1 MKVLVLLWFFE
12 LEVSEV
18 LLCERHLT
26 NITNS
31 QKWRRRGTYC
41 IFSKTPKKYMKIKY
55 KWLWALLVVFQ
66 FEIGLGLQA
75 LFQQGPGL
83 KLFFGKG
90 QVFGQKKF
98 YISGIEILFGSKI
111 FCLDLPQVRPLV
123 LHISPHTMQSKILGQ
138 PQRMAW
144 IRSRPD
150 PTLIWDASTISLYI
164 SRGVKY
170 I

>member
-41 IFSKTPKKYMKIKY
+41 IFSKRPKKYMKIKY

-90 QVFGQKKF
+90 QVFGQKNF
-98 YISGIEILFGSKI
+98 YIVWGIEILFRSKR
-111 FCLDLPQVRPLV
+111 FCLDPPQALGTTYF
-123 LHISPHTMQSKILGQ
+123 PHNMQSKILGQ
-138 PQRMAW
+138 PQKMAW

-150 PTLIWDASTISLYI
+150 PTLIWDASTILLHI

>member
-41 IFSKTPKKYMKIKY
+41 IFSKRPKKNMKIKY

-90 QVFGQKKF
+90 QVFGQKNF

-111 FCLDLPQVRPLV
+111 FCLDPLQVLGTTYFP
-123 LHISPHTMQSKILGQ
+123 HITCKAKFWVNLINGSNKVQTWSNPNLRCINNF
-138 PQRMAW
+138 
-144 IRSRPD
+144 
-150 PTLIWDASTISLYI
+150 TLYFP
-164 SRGVKY
+164 RG
-170 I
+170 

>member
-41 IFSKTPKKYMKIKY
+41 IFSKRPKKYMKIKY

-98 YISGIEILFGSKI
+98 LHIRNWDSVWVKNILFRSTSGPWYYI
-111 FCLDLPQVRPLV
+111 FPPITCKAKFWVNGLNKVQTWSNPNLRCINNFT
-123 LHISPHTMQSKILGQ
+123 LHF
-138 PQRMAW
+138 A
-144 IRSRPD
+144 
-150 PTLIWDASTISLYI
+150 
-164 SRGVKY
+164 RG
-170 I
+170 

>member
-41 IFSKTPKKYMKIKY
+41 IFSKSPKKYMKIKY

-75 LFQQGPGL
+75 LFQQRPGL
-83 KLFFGKG
+83 KLLFGKG
-90 QVFGQKKF
+90 QVFGQKTFLHMGNWDSVWVQK
-98 YISGIEILFGSKI
+98 ILFRSTSGPWYYI
-111 FCLDLPQVRPLV
+111 F
-123 LHISPHTMQSKILGQ
+123 SPITCKAKFWVNL
-138 PQRMAW
+138 RKW
-144 IRSRPD
+144 
-150 PTLIWDASTISLYI
+150 LE
-164 SRGVKY
+164 
-170 I
+170 

>member
-41 IFSKTPKKYMKIKY
+41 IFSKCPKKYMKIKY

-75 LFQQGPGL
+75 LFQQRPGL

-90 QVFGQKKF
+90 QVFGQKHF
-98 YISGIEILFGSKI
+98 YIWGIR
-111 FCLDLPQVRPLV
+111 FCLGPKYFVWIHFRSLV
-123 LHISPHTMQSKILGQ
+123 LHISPHNMQSKILSQ
-138 PQRMAW
+138 PQKMPW

-150 PTLIWDASTISLYI
+150 PTLIWDASTILLYI